1 MFKTAKR
8 LSARLFSEEIR
19 KTSNVAGGKKKQQ
32 LCPITIEYIQKL
44 YFPLQPDE
52 KKEKDEWA
60 SCVIAIDEGNR
71 RLNRVTKTSPHA
83 VKLNKK

>member
-1 MFKTAKR
+1 LFKTAKR